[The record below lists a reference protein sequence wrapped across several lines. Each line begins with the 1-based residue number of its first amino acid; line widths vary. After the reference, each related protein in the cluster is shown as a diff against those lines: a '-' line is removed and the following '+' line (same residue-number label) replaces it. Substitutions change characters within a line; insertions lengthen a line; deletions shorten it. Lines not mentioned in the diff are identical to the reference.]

1 MKSPILILVAL
12 LLGALAA
19 PANPPTAD
27 ARWEE
32 ALKAYAKG
40 QREAGHRLLAAL
52 AAEHTGDL
60 DLAAACYGKILASE
74 NLPSPKAQVLTD
86 RPWITRATERL
97 LALER
102 LGAHSANTS
111 LLQSAVAA
119 DSQFAV
125 ARSRF
130 LDAFDTVSRLR
141 AENDH
146 DLFWRMTEVRVLRSM
161 GLPEADARI
170 AELKA
175 DYDPDHSDPDKRAQW
190 QWIATEITTPQSPPL
205 VARPAWARPVRLPVA
220 KPAPPEGSPLSL
232 LAPDDPDERWRV
244 VTDPSPR
251 GGVGAVDRLL
261 GYTFAA
267 AEGVPWRGGSGLL
280 DSNRALDLHL
290 QSKPAAD
297 IEALRQEQE
306 AQFAREADT
315 AGRSEA
321 GILKAARRFPWSRSA
336 QALQLKLANESL
348 WDGRSES
355 AGRSFQEVLLHTSDP
370 ALRDAAQTGLW
381 TARALS
387 GGAAEVLAQPAAFE
401 AGKTYPWMGRPTKG
415 AEIRAALQA
424 TLRPVPPVAAPSLK
438 TVRQHILN
446 LPPVAP
452 WPSGESS
459 AGFGVD
465 LQVAGNRVVASAR
478 NVLAAYDAAKPGA
491 PLWAHLQHRSA
502 TAPQNHWPGY
512 YRGLIEDGTLFSRWS
527 VTEVPSGL
535 AAFDLAS
542 GDPLWTVLSENPWND
557 RRGPQP
563 KQPKRSKLSSDGKKQ
578 PLRFSVPTGDPVR
591 ADGHLF
597 FMQWDSAHELQAKDG
612 TNLNLVCF
620 DPAAGKARWTSKLS
634 DHRFAGD
641 FRSPISA
648 IYGTPVT
655 VHRGAVYTCTNSGQ
669 IFRSDVRDGRIEWV
683 HNYRVHPTSAE
694 FLGSAPI
701 IAGSN
706 VICLPRDSGIV
717 IALDQRT
724 GFLAWEN
731 PFIRAAEALGIWQ
744 DTLVLRGVATLAGLD
759 LATGKTRWSRNLT
772 ERTLDRSQLIADSIY
787 LGEADSLLRLDART
801 GEPLES
807 RPWALQS
814 ERALTFTLSGQDLY
828 IVSDRPIEDP
838 HQKVGQPLG
847 PELASSA
854 APLKLPMQRAW
865 SLSRPDATL
874 ALPPPGVSPGSAYVF
889 SEALIECLD
898 VSQRGSIRWR
908 RFLNV
913 SSPTLFFAGDTL
925 IMREKEV
932 PHLPSARVFAID
944 SKTGVTLWEAP
955 VPVNHQHIFH
965 FGSRLLFHD
974 GREKLVALDLATGQR
989 AWQTVLVQAH
999 HQNPHWD
1006 GTSLHL
1012 FRAPATG
1019 NLEHFTLDPATGDTI
1034 AHREV
1039 DTRPEGE
1046 KAASVRQIP
1055 GGGYEVRF
1063 APTTA
1068 RYFRL
1073 TTLSSSGGTGA
1084 FASAAEFYLLG
1095 PDLKRLPRDQW
1106 TVTADH
1112 EANAGLRAKPRN
1124 AIDGDPTTWWHTQWM
1139 NGQTD
1144 HPHYFTIDLGTAQ
1157 PLAGFH
1163 YLPAKIINNNGLLA
1177 DFELHVSQDNKAWG
1191 APVSKGSLTEAVRVR
1206 TPDHTVSVPAFF
1218 ETRRNVRGAA
1228 SIYRYDVTGKAVRV
1242 HEIGDIRRVSGP
1254 YTLLSLRE
1262 KPDGPETFIVR
1273 RADDPSYVFPMPVP
1287 NDRANHFQFD
1297 GDYAITNQ
1305 GKLEI
1310 IDLKAKRLLTIPGD
1324 NKAPIHLGGFL
1335 CRIGPDRVLKI
1346 VNHDKK
1352 QHAFSIDLRSG
1363 EVTEGAFENQGE
1375 PIVPNRYIQSGSQ
1388 PRILTFDRTFLAYDN
1403 TTVTAWTAG
1412 P

>member
-1 MKSPILILVAL
+1 MKSPILILAAL
-12 LLGALAA
+12 FLGALAA
-19 PANPPTAD
+19 PAAPAAD
-27 ARWEE
+27 DPRWAG
-32 ALKAYAKG
+32 ALQAYAKG

-52 AAEHTGDL
+52 AAEHPGDL

-74 NLPSPKAQVLTD
+74 NLPSPKTPILAD
-86 RPWITRATERL
+86 RPWVTRATARL

-102 LGAHSANTS
+102 LGALSANTS
-111 LLQSAVAA
+111 VIRSAAA
-119 DSQFAV
+119 ASSQFAV
-125 ARSRF
+125 ARSRY
-130 LDAFDTVSRLR
+130 LDAFETISRLR

-146 DLFWRMTEVRVLRSM
+146 DLFWRMTEVRILRSM
-161 GLPEADARI
+161 GLPEAEARI
-170 AELKA
+170 AELKD
-175 DYDPDHSDPDKRAQW
+175 DYDPDHSDPDKRAEW
-190 QWIATEITTPQSPPL
+190 EWIATEIATPHVPL
-205 VARPAWARPVRLPVA
+205 VARPAWARPIRLPVA

-232 LAPDDPDERWRV
+232 LAPDDPDDRWRV
-244 VTDPSPR
+244 VTAPSPR

-261 GYTFAA
+261 GYTYAA
-267 AEGVPWRGGSGLL
+267 AEGVPWRASSGLL

-290 QSKPAAD
+290 LSKPAAD

-306 AQFAREADT
+306 AQFAREAQT
-315 AGRSEA
+315 AARSEA
-321 GILKAARRFPWSRSA
+321 GILKAARRFPWSKSA

-355 AGRSFQEVLLHTSDP
+355 AGRSFQEVLLHASDP

-387 GGAAEVLAQPAAFE
+387 GGAAEVLAQTSAFE
-401 AGKTYPWMGRPTKG
+401 PGKTYPWMGRPTKG

-438 TVRQHILN
+438 TVRQHVLN

-452 WPSGESS
+452 WPTSDSS
-459 AGFGVD
+459 SGFGVD

-478 NVLAAYDAAKPGA
+478 NVIAAYDAAKPAA
-491 PLWAHLQHRSA
+491 PLWAHVHHRPASP
-502 TAPQNHWPGY
+502 PQNHWPGY

-527 VTEVPSGL
+527 VAELPSGL
-535 AAFDLAS
+535 AAFNLAN

-557 RRGPQP
+557 RRGP
-563 KQPKRSKLSSDGKKQ
+563 KRSNDGKKQ

-597 FMQWDSAHELQAKDG
+597 FMQWDSAHELQAKEG

-620 DPAAGKARWTSKLS
+620 DPAAGQARWTTKLS
-634 DHRFAGD
+634 DHRFSGD
-641 FRSPISA
+641 FRGATSA
-648 IYGTPVT
+648 IYGNPVT

-701 IAGSN
+701 ISGSN

-744 DTLVLRGVATLAGLD
+744 DTLVLRGVATLAGVD
-759 LATGKTRWSRNLT
+759 LATGKTRWSRTLT
-772 ERTLDRSQLIADSIY
+772 GRTLDRSQLIADSIY
-787 LGEADSLLRLDART
+787 LGDADSLVRLDART

-828 IVSDRPIEDP
+828 IVSDRPTDDP
-838 HQKVGQPLG
+838 RQKVGQPLG
-847 PELASSA
+847 PELAASA
-854 APLKLPMQRAW
+854 APLKLPVQRAW
-865 SLSRPDATL
+865 SLSRPDANL

-889 SEALIECLD
+889 SDGLIECLD
-898 VSQRGSIRWR
+898 VSKRGAIRWR

-955 VPVNHQHIFH
+955 VPINHQHLFH

-974 GREKLVALDLATGQR
+974 GREKLVALDLATGQQ
-989 AWQTVLVQAH
+989 AWQTALLQAH

-1006 GTSLHL
+1006 GTRLHL

-1039 DTRPEGE
+1039 DAKPPGE
-1046 KAASVRQIP
+1046 
-1055 GGGYEVRF
+1055 
-1063 APTTA
+1063 APTAYRQLEDDTYELRFKPVSA
-1068 RYFRL
+1068 RYFRV
-1073 TTLSSSGGTGA
+1073 TTLSSSGGVGDY
-1084 FASAAEFYLLG
+1084 ASAAEFYLLG
-1095 PDLKRLPRDQW
+1095 PDGQRLPRDQW
-1106 TVTADH
+1106 SVTADH
-1112 EANAGLRAKPRN
+1112 EPNAGLRAKPRN
-1124 AIDGDPTTWWHTQWM
+1124 AIDGNPHTWWHSQWM
-1139 NGQTD
+1139 DGTTP
-1144 HPHYFTIDLGTAQ
+1144 HPHHFIIDLGSAQ
-1157 PLAGFH
+1157 TIGGFH
-1163 YLPAKIINNNGLLA
+1163 YLDAKIINSNGLIA
-1177 DFELHVSQDNKAWG
+1177 DYELYVSQDNKAWG
-1191 APVSKGSLTEAVRVR
+1191 EPISKGCLSENIRVR
-1206 TPDHTVSVPAFF
+1206 IPDHAVAVPAFF
-1218 ETRRNVRGAA
+1218 EVRRQLKGIQ
-1228 SIYRYDVTGKAVRV
+1228 SIYRYDLAGKGGVV
-1242 HEIGDIRRVSGP
+1242 NEIGSILRAAGP
-1254 YTLLSLRE
+1254 YSLISGRE
-1262 KPDGPETFIVR
+1262 KAGSPEMLAFR
-1273 RADDPSYVFPMPVP
+1273 RADDPSYVFPVQIP
-1287 NDRANHFQFD
+1287 NDRVGHLQFD
-1297 GDYAITNQ
+1297 SDYAITNQ

-1310 IDLKAKRLLTIPGD
+1310 IDLKAKRHLVIPGD
-1324 NKAPIHLGGFL
+1324 EKALIHQAGFL
-1335 CRIGPDRVLKI
+1335 CRVGPDLLLKI
-1346 VNHDKK
+1346 ISRDGKNIVVT
-1352 QHAFSIDLRSG
+1352 IDLKSG
-1363 EVTEGAFENQGE
+1363 TVTEGALENQVE
-1375 PIVPNRYIQSGSQ
+1375 PMAMTRFVQPGGS
-1388 PRILTFDRTFLAYDN
+1388 PYLTFDRTFLSYDN
-1403 TTVTAWTAG
+1403 NTLTAWVAG
-1412 P
+1412 L